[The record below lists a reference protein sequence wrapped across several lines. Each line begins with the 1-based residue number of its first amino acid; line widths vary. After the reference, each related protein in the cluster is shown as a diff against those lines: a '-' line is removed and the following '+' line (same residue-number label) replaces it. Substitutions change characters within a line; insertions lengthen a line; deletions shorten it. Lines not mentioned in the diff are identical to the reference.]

1 MGQHKKAASPDVA
14 LLYAPTDDGHGARVI
29 RARDG
34 ALEAGE
40 VRPVRDGQPINHGEL
55 VRLSPRSDAPCV
67 CDVET
72 LHPRPT
78 VPIADDPGAPGEHP
92 KGWKSHPSGCSEAA
106 PAGDAEPRASDEA
119 TAVDGRAATPRGR
132 PAQVASDDYRMN
144 WDRIFGAAGRRSG
157 ERPVGLPAGRRA
169 KRDPS
174 LN

>member
-1 MGQHKKAASPDVA
+1 MAQHKKSVSPDVA

-40 VRPVRDGQPINHGEL
+40 VRPVRDGQPINNGEL
-55 VRLSPRSDAPCV
+55 VRLSPRSDAPCI
-67 CDVET
+67 CDVEI
-72 LHPRPT
+72 LHRRPA
-78 VPIADDPGAPGEHP
+78 VPIA
-92 KGWKSHPSGCSEAA
+92 
-106 PAGDAEPRASDEA
+106 DAEPRASDEP

-144 WDRIFGAAGRRSG
+144 WDRIFGQAGRRSG
-157 ERPVGLPAGRRA
+157 ERPVGFPAGRRSGERPVGFPAGRRA

>member
-40 VRPVRDGQPINHGEL
+40 MRPVRDGQPINHGEL

-67 CDVET
+67 CDVEI
-72 LHPRPT
+72 LHPRPA
-78 VPIADDPGAPGEHP
+78 VPLADDPG
-92 KGWKSHPSGCSEAA
+92 KFGCSGAP
-106 PAGDAEPRASDEA
+106 PAGDAEPRASNECA
-119 TAVDGRAATPRGR
+119 AVEGRAATVRGR

-144 WDRIFGAAGRRSG
+144 WDRIFGAAGRRSR
-157 ERPVGLPAGRRA
+157 ERPVGFPAGRRA

>member
-1 MGQHKKAASPDVA
+1 MRQHKKAASPDVA

-40 VRPVRDGQPINHGEL
+40 MRPVRDGQPINHGEL
-55 VRLSPRSDAPCV
+55 VRLSPRSDTPCV
-67 CDVET
+67 CDVEI

-78 VPIADDPGAPGEHP
+78 VPIADDPGA
-92 KGWKSHPSGCSEAA
+92 A
-106 PAGDAEPRASDEA
+106 PAGHAEPRASDEA
-119 TAVDGRAATPRGR
+119 TAVEGRAATLRGR

-144 WDRIFGAAGRRSG
+144 WDRIFGAAGRRSR